1 MLGLLLAALFILLN
15 GFFVAAEFAFVKMHA
30 TQSILEA
37 RVRRG
42 ERSAIHAKG
51 ILTRLDSYL
60 SVTQFGVTLSS
71 LGLGWMGEPAVEGV
85 LVRVFDKPP
94 THESSPAAHFALI
107 AASFGVLTLGHVLFG
122 ELVPK
127 LIAIQRSEATALVS
141 ATPLRIMHVSFRP
154 LLWVL
159 DLCSALIL
167 RAMGLRADV
176 SEGTL
181 TEEEILGVLAAS
193 TARMPKGKEKAE
205 LVSRVLRFSER
216 TARHAMVPRVDVSF
230 LPIDTTQTDALALVR
245 LQGYSRVPL
254 TRKRALDDVVGYLY
268 AKDLL
273 GDASTA
279 SLEALRRD
287 VLFVPET
294 QRLLDVLR
302 SMQKGQ
308 SHIAVVVDEYGGTS
322 GIVTLEDLLEEIVGE
337 IRDESDE
344 EPPTIIKLNERS
356 FDVDPRVTVD
366 ELGRAGLTIETA
378 DAAEPLGAVVLAAT
392 ARLPRIGDRAKI
404 GSNAHATITGVSR
417 RRITRIRVEVEP
429 DPPPSA

>member
-1 MLGLLLAALFILLN
+1 LGLLLAALFIVLN
-15 GFFVAAEFAFVKMHA
+15 GFFVAAEFAFVKLHA

-42 ERSAIHAKG
+42 ERSAIHAKT

-71 LGLGWMGEPAVEGV
+71 LGLGWMGEPAVEH
-85 LVRVFDKPP
+85 LLEKVFAKPP
-94 THESSPAAHFALI
+94 TAESSPAAHAALI
-107 AASFGVLTLGHVLFG
+107 AASFGVLTLVHVLFG

-127 LIAIQRSEATALVS
+127 LVAIQRSEATALVS
-141 ATPLRIMHVSFRP
+141 STALRAIHISFRP

-159 DLCSALIL
+159 DVCSSLIL

-216 TARHAMVPRVDVSF
+216 TARHAMVPRVDVVF
-230 LPIDTTQTDALALVR
+230 LPIETSHTDALALVR
-245 LQGYSRVPL
+245 SQGYSRVPL

-273 GDASTA
+273 GDVSSG
-279 SLEALRRD
+279 SLESLRRD
-287 VLFVPET
+287 VLFVPES
-294 QRLLDVLR
+294 QSLLDVLR
-302 SMQKGQ
+302 AMQKEQ

-344 EPPTIIKLNERS
+344 ESATINKLGEGT
-356 FDVDPRVTVD
+356 FDVDPRVTLD
-366 ELGRAGLTIETA
+366 ELARVGLVYDDSA
-378 DAAEPLGAVVLAAT
+378 DAVEPIGSVVLSAT
-392 ARLPRIGDRAKI
+392 GRLPRVGDRAKI
-404 GSNAHATITGVSR
+404 ARNGQATITGVSR
-417 RRITRIRVEVEP
+417 RRITRVRVEIEP
-429 DPPPSA
+429 EPVA